1 MFFQNR
7 KVEYILHQV
16 ETLLAFNVICTYYI
30 NLEQYYGGT
39 VPASLRNGNEKML
52 DHLGQV
58 AQAAAKKFGAKEAL
72 VNEGRSFTFNEL
84 NSMVEAAAGGL
95 SSLGVGR
102 GDVIT
107 LYAANSWE
115 WIVSYYAIAR
125 LGAVIN
131 PVNTMLTPNEIE
143 YVVKDCGAKAV
154 IASSEK
160 VAAIMS
166 VKGTFDVKE
175 IISFGD
181 EVADGAISF
190 NGLLKS
196 GVVAPPVND
205 IEPASLSTIGYTSGT
220 TGHPK
225 GAMQSHRAVIVNGAM
240 TSQSHM
246 RGADDVVVSALP
258 CPHVYANVLMNGMMM
273 FGTKLVLHKTFD
285 PVAVMDDIASH
296 KATIFDGV
304 PTMYMFMLNNPAFS
318 DADLSSLTR
327 CYVGGQT
334 MPVATMKAVEEGFK
348 VPLIEL
354 WGMTEIAGLGST
366 HPLYGTNKHGSIG
379 CAIPY
384 CELRIADAEDVSKT
398 MPYGEVGEL
407 MVRGPIVMMG
417 YFGDEQKTQET
428 LEPDGWLHTGD
439 LGTMDDEG
447 CVYIVDRKKDMIL
460 TGGYNV
466 YPAEIERVLAAH
478 PAVALAAVGK
488 QEDELKGEIAKAY
501 VVLKEGETGD
511 EDEIIAFC
519 REKLA
524 AYKCPRKVQFVSDV
538 PKTSTG
544 KIMRRE
550 LFTLDEK

>member
-1 MFFQNR
+1 M
-7 KVEYILHQV
+7 
-16 ETLLAFNVICTYYI
+16 
-30 NLEQYYGGT
+30 LE
-39 VPASLRNGNEKML
+39 
-52 DHLGQV
+52 HLGQV
-58 AQAAAKKFGAKEAL
+58 AQTAAEKFGNTEAL
-72 VNEGRSFTFNEL
+72 VFEGQSFSFSEL
-84 NSMVEAAAGGL
+84 NTMIEAAAGGL
-95 SSLGVGR
+95 SRLGLVK

-107 LYAANSWE
+107 LYASNSWE

-131 PVNTMLTPNEIE
+131 PVNTMLTPDEIE

-154 IASSEK
+154 IASPEK
-160 VAAIMS
+160 VAATLP
-166 VKGTFDVKE
+166 VKKVSEVKE
-175 IISFGD
+175 VISFGD
-181 EVADGAISF
+181 DVEPGAVSF
-190 NGLLKS
+190 NGLLE
-196 GVVAPPVND
+196 GATRAPDPGK
-205 IEPASLSTIGYTSGT
+205 IEPGSLSTIGYTSGT

-225 GAMQSHRAVIVNGAM
+225 GAMQSHRAVLFNSAM
-240 TSQSHM
+240 TAQMHM
-246 RGADDVVVSALP
+246 RSADDVVVSALP
-258 CPHVYANVLMNGMMM
+258 CPHVYGNVLMNGMMM
-273 FGTKLVLHKTFD
+273 FGTKQVLHRTFD
-285 PVAVMDDIASH
+285 PAAVMDDIAKH
-296 KATIFDGV
+296 HATIFDGV
-304 PTMYMFMLNNPAFS
+304 PTMYMFMLNSPAFAE
-318 DADLSSLTR
+318 ADLSSLTR

-366 HPLYGTNKHGSIG
+366 HPLYGSNKHGSIG

-398 MPYGEVGEL
+398 MPRGEVGEL
-407 MVRGPIVMMG
+407 MVRGPIVMLG
-417 YFGDEQKTQET
+417 YFGDEEKTRET

-439 LGTMDDEG
+439 LGTMDEDG

-466 YPAEIERVLAAH
+466 YPAEIERVLAGH

-488 QEDELKGEIAKAY
+488 QDDELKGEIAKAY
-501 VVLKEGETGD
+501 VVLKDGETGD
-511 EDEIIAFC
+511 EQEMMAFC

-524 AYKCPRKVQFVSDV
+524 AYKCPRKIQFVADV

-550 LFTLDEK
+550 LHTLDVN

>member
-1 MFFQNR
+1 M
-7 KVEYILHQV
+7 V
-16 ETLLAFNVICTYYI
+16 
-30 NLEQYYGGT
+30 
-39 VPASLRNGNEKML
+39 
-52 DHLGQV
+52 DHLGQI
-58 AQAAAKKFGAKEAL
+58 AQAAADKFGDREAL
-72 VNEGRSFTFNEL
+72 FFEGQSFSYNQLNE
-84 NSMVEAAAGGL
+84 MVEAVAGNL
-95 SSLGVGR
+95 STLGFSKD
-102 GDVIT
+102 DVIT

-115 WIVSYYAIAR
+115 WVVSYYAIAR

-131 PVNTMLTPNEIE
+131 PVNTMLTPDEIE
-143 YVVKDCGAKAV
+143 YVVKDCGARAI
-154 IASSEK
+154 IASQEK
-160 VAAIMS
+160 TDAIMS
-166 VKGTFDVKE
+166 IKGTGSVQE
-175 IISFGD
+175 IVSFGD
-181 EVADGAISF
+181 DVVEGSIAF
-190 NGLLKS
+190 NDLLKS
-196 GVVAPPVND
+196 EKSAPIVRD
-205 IEPASLSTIGYTSGT
+205 IDPNSLSTIGYTSGT

-246 RGADDVVVSALP
+246 RGDRDVVVSALP

-304 PTMYMFMLNNPAFS
+304 PTMYMFMLNSPAFA

-334 MPVATMKAVEEGFK
+334 MPVATMKAVEAGFK

-354 WGMTEIAGLGST
+354 WGMTEVAGLGST

-384 CELRIADAEDVSKT
+384 CELRIADAEDAHKT
-398 MPYGEVGEL
+398 MPRGEVGEL
-407 MVRGPIVMMG
+407 MVRGPIVMIG
-417 YFGDEQKTQET
+417 YFGDEQKTREAI
-428 LEPDGWLHTGD
+428 EPDGWLHTGD
-439 LGTMDDEG
+439 LGTMDDDG

-466 YPAEIERVLAAH
+466 YPAEIERVLAGH
-478 PAVALAAVGK
+478 PSVALAAVGK
-488 QEDELKGEIAKAY
+488 QDDELKGEIAKAY
-501 VVLKEGETGD
+501 IVLKEGENGD
-511 EDEIIAFC
+511 EQEIIAFC

-550 LFTLDEK
+550 LYTLDEN

>member
-1 MFFQNR
+1 
-7 KVEYILHQV
+7 
-16 ETLLAFNVICTYYI
+16 
-30 NLEQYYGGT
+30 
-39 VPASLRNGNEKML
+39 ML

-58 AQAAAKKFGAKEAL
+58 AQAAAEKFGDKEAL
-72 VNEGRSFTFNEL
+72 VFEGRSFSFNEL
-84 NSMVEAAAGGL
+84 NTMIEAAAGGL
-95 SSLGVGR
+95 AGLGLAK

-107 LYAANSWE
+107 LYAANSWQ

-131 PVNTMLTPNEIE
+131 PVNTMLTPDEIE
-143 YVVKDCGAKAV
+143 YVVKNCGARAI
-154 IASSEK
+154 IASPEK
-160 VAAIMS
+160 VAATLA
-166 VKGTFDVKE
+166 VKDGSDVKE

-181 EVADGAISF
+181 QVEPGAISF
-190 NGLLKS
+190 NALLES
-196 GVVAPPVND
+196 GAIAPASGD
-205 IEPASLSTIGYTSGT
+205 IDPASLSTIGYTSGT

-225 GAMQSHRAVIVNGAM
+225 GAMQSHRAVIINGAM
-240 TSQSHM
+240 TSQMHM
-246 RGADDVVVSALP
+246 RGENDVVVSALP

-273 FGTKLVLHKTFD
+273 FGTKLVLHKTFE
-285 PVAVMDDIASH
+285 PVAVMDDIAAH

-304 PTMYMFMLNNPAFS
+304 PTMYMFMLNSPAFAS
-318 DADLSSLTR
+318 ADLSSLTR

-334 MPVATMKAVEEGFK
+334 MPVATMKAVEEGFE

-379 CAIPY
+379 CAIPHT
-384 CELRIADAEDVSKT
+384 ELRIADAEDAANT
-398 MPYGEVGEL
+398 MPRGEVGEL

-417 YFGDEQKTQET
+417 YFGDDEKTRET

-439 LGTMDDEG
+439 LGTMDEDG

-466 YPAEIERVLAAH
+466 YPAEIERVLADH

-511 EDEIIAFC
+511 EQEMIAFC

-524 AYKCPRKVQFVSDV
+524 AYKCPRKVQFVADV

-550 LFTLDEK
+550 LYRLDEG